1 MALFLCSPRI
11 LIFLLLISAIPV
23 AYIISVERAE
33 PTTHVFHYHS
43 NGYLRECAKWDE
55 QGNRFL
61 VTYMEGGVG
70 EVHVPKDHS
79 PDAVLKE
86 VTVVKEFDLAGNAS
100 LGMSVDRPRNR
111 LLVAVADLFGNRYS
125 GLAAYDLSTWK
136 RLFLT
141 HLPSDEKSFADDV
154 AVDADGTAYVTDV
167 KGSKIWKVGVNGE
180 LLSVL
185 RNPLFNPKEW
195 YKTLFGLNGIVY
207 HPDGYLI
214 VIHTFSGNL
223 LKIDL
228 TKGEEVK
235 LIQVTKGSLQFG
247 DGIELVSPTKL
258 VVAGNPSA
266 RLVESSD
273 GWETASVVG
282 QFKGP
287 AHRLATAATV
297 KDGKVYLSHMFVHQQ
312 THFQFNKSFL
322 TLGGH
327 KPVTAQSLSSF
338 DIRDSA
344 ETVKH
349 STLQDIP
356 LVKPENA
363 SGSDKVSVFKEIQEQ
378 QNESQVL
385 EEEGDNENEDPET
398 EQEGAPA
405 PSAEDIE
412 VESNELIEK
421 DENRA
426 DSVDNK
432 LELPSSTEHK
442 EEKKINVTPVDK
454 NEVPSNGKIEEKKI
468 DSCDLT
474 KGKWVYDESYPLY
487 TNASCPFIDEG
498 FNCDSNGRR
507 DRNYMKWRWQPQDC
521 DFPRFNA
528 AKMLDS
534 IRGKRLVFVGDSI
547 NRNQWESMLCMLMA
561 AVKDP
566 KKVYETHGRRI
577 TKEKGNYSFK
587 FVDYKCTVEYYVSHY
602 LVHESKARIG
612 QKRRPTLR
620 IDAIDHGSSRWRGAD
635 ILVFNSAHWWSHYKT
650 KAGVNYYQEG
660 NQVHPKLDVSTAFR
674 RALMTWG
681 SWVDRHINPGK
692 TQVFFR
698 NSAPSHFSGGEWNSG
713 GHCLE
718 AAWPLN
724 DTSAMNYPEKNKIV
738 EEVVLQ
744 MKTPVTLLNITGLS
758 AYRIDGHPSIYGK
771 KPGTRFSSKVQD
783 CSHWCLP
790 GVPDAWNEI
799 LYVHLQ
805 SKLKYKNHSGS

>member
-1 MALFLCSPRI
+1 MALSLCSPRF
-11 LIFLLLISAIPV
+11 LIFLLLISAIPI
-23 AYIISVERAE
+23 AYIISVERGE
-33 PTTHVFHYHS
+33 PATHVFHYHS

-86 VTVVKEFDLAGNAS
+86 VTVVKDFDLAGNAS
-100 LGMSVDRPRNR
+100 LGMFVDRPRNR
-111 LLVAVADLFGNRYS
+111 LLVAVADVFGNRYS

-154 AVDADGTAYVTDV
+154 AVDADGTAYVTDT

-180 LLSVL
+180 LLSVV

-235 LIQVTKGSLQFG
+235 LIQVTGGSLQFG

-258 VVAGNPSA
+258 VVAGNPSG

-297 KDGKVYLSHMFVHQQ
+297 KDGKIYLSHMF
-312 THFQFNKSFL
+312 
-322 TLGGH
+322 
-327 KPVTAQSLSSF
+327 
-338 DIRDSA
+338 
-344 ETVKH
+344 
-349 STLQDIP
+349 
-356 LVKPENA
+356 
-363 SGSDKVSVFKEIQEQ
+363 VSVFKEIQEQ
-378 QNESQVL
+378 QNDSQVL

-442 EEKKINVTPVDK
+442 EEKKINVTPIDK
-454 NEVPSNGKIEEKKI
+454 NEVPSNGKIEEMKI

-474 KGKWVYDESYPLY
+474 KGKWVYDESYPL
-487 TNASCPFIDEG
+487 
-498 FNCDSNGRR
+498 
-507 DRNYMKWRWQPQDC
+507 
-521 DFPRFNA
+521 FNA

-744 MKTPVTLLNITGLS
+744 MKTPVTSLNITGLS
-758 AYRIDGHPSIYGK
+758 AFRIDGHPSIHGK
-771 KPGTRFSSKVQD
+771 KPGTRFSSKIQD

-805 SKLKYKNHSGS
+805 SKLKHKNHSGS